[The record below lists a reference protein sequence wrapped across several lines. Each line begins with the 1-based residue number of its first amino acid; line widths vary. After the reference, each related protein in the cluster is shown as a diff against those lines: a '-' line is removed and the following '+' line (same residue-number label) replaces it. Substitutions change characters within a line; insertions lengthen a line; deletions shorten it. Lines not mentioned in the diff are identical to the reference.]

1 MPAENIDLLRCDTPL
16 ANVPN
21 VCKTLVVVSCC
32 LPPADTCLAPSLDAP
47 LRASCPMG
55 CRPRPVP
62 CPPQKP
68 PELTHPARPEVCTLS
83 ATALIS
89 RPFRAMP
96 CLREMMYRAITNALP
111 HHLSWGSHAQ
121 ATQCTSSLVV
131 CPRHSPI
138 LLNLPLCGPSMPVRW
153 TFNFH
158 AHCSNGFATC
168 KTGEIIDAQA
178 CLAKPPRWK
187 ARERKT
193 CQQTSL
199 VPGSLGRG
207 HSITVAQNKA
217 ARPKSR
223 AITNIQQLA
232 RMPPRLPIH
241 TCHAANINIDPHQL

>member
-1 MPAENIDLLRCDTPL
+1 MQTLIRRTPICTPALLSRSRCLYRTRYTRLLYPHPRCPL
-16 ANVPN
+16 KISICCVAIRPSQTCQTSV
-21 VCKTLVVVSCC
+21 KRLLLSLVVSHLRIPV
-32 LPPADTCLAPSLDAP
+32 LRRRLYVP
-47 LRASCPMG
+47 LYVRSCPMG

-68 PELTHPARPEVCTLS
+68 PELTHPAHPEVCTLS

-89 RPFRAMP
+89 RPLRAMP
-96 CLREMMYRAITNALP
+96 CLREMMSRAITNALP
-111 HHLSWGSHAQ
+111 HHISWGSHAQ
-121 ATQCTSSLVV
+121 ATQCTSSLAV

-153 TFNFH
+153 TFNSH

-187 ARERKT
+187 AREREL

-207 HSITVAQNKA
+207 HSIA
-217 ARPKSR
+217 
-223 AITNIQQLA
+223 
-232 RMPPRLPIH
+232 
-241 TCHAANINIDPHQL
+241 

>member
-21 VCKTLVVVSCC
+21 VCKTPVVVSCC
-32 LPPADTCLAPSLDAP
+32 LPPADTCLAPPSLRAP

-68 PELTHPARPEVCTLS
+68 PELTHPAHPEVCTLS

-89 RPFRAMP
+89 RPLRAMP
-96 CLREMMYRAITNALP
+96 CLREMMSRAITNALP
-111 HHLSWGSHAQ
+111 HHISWGSHAQ
-121 ATQCTSSLVV
+121 ATQCTSSLAV

-138 LLNLPLCGPSMPVRW
+138 LLNLPLCGPSMPVRR
-153 TFNFH
+153 TFNSH

-187 ARERKT
+187 AREREL

-207 HSITVAQNKA
+207 HSIA
-217 ARPKSR
+217 
-223 AITNIQQLA
+223 
-232 RMPPRLPIH
+232 
-241 TCHAANINIDPHQL
+241 